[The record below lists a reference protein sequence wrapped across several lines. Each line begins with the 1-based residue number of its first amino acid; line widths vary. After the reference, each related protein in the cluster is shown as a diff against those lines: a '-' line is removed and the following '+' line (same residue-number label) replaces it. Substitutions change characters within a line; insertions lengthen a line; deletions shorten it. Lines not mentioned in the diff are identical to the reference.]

1 MRRLFL
7 IHLRVKRVYK
17 EHAYEDILRI
27 ESLSLLLL
35 LELLF
40 LVLNLIECQ
49 VALLS
54 PGFRCGAHLLP
65 GLVEFF
71 LIVH

>member
-7 IHLRVKRVYK
+7 IDLRVKGVYK

-27 ESLSLLLL
+27 ESLTLLLL

-40 LVLNLIECQ
+40 LVLNLIQCQ
-49 VALLS
+49 VALLTT
-54 PGFRCGAHLLP
+54 GFRCGTHLIP

-71 LIVH
+71 FIVH